1 MSQMMYVYM
10 FEIEK
15 RNTICTQVNISHGQR
30 TPYEMH
36 IPHRHKMPYEKFNV
50 HSGELESFE
59 YFIKSCLSL
68 SLDIIIL
75 WYGTGTGCHSLPLP
89 V

>member
-15 RNTICTQVNISHGQR
+15 RNTICTQVNISQR